1 MELDL
6 RTIFTG
12 EIKSLDVNKEFDM
25 SQELLDGVYPLKSPV
40 KIIGTIKNSADV
52 VKLKARVTAF
62 IVKDCDRCCKETE
75 NEYNVDID
83 TVLVLN
89 ASDNDDYVEVPSYK
103 LNLYELVRSEI
114 ILNLPVLHLCSED
127 CKGIC
132 LKCGTNLN
140 DLQCNC
146 ESN

>member
-1 MELDL
+1 MKLDL
-6 RTIFTG
+6 RAIFTG
-12 EIKSLDVNKEFDM
+12 EVKNLEINKEFDM
-25 SQELLDGVYPLKSPV
+25 SQELLDGVCPLKTPV

-62 IVKDCDRCCKETE
+62 IVKDCDRCCKEAE

-89 ASDNDDYVEVPSYK
+89 ASDNDDYVEVPSYE

-114 ILNLPVLHLCSED
+114 IPNLPVLHLCSED

-132 LKCGTNLN
+132 PICGTNLN
-140 DLQCNC
+140 ESCCDC

>member
-6 RTIFTG
+6 RAMFTG
-12 EIKSLDVNKEFDM
+12 EVKNLEITKEFDM
-25 SQELLDGVYPLKSPV
+25 SQELLDGVYPLKTPV
-40 KIIGTIKNSADV
+40 KIEGTIKNSADV
-52 VKLKARVTAF
+52 VKLLARVTAF
-62 IVKDCDRCCKETE
+62 FVKDCDRCCKETE
-75 NEYNVDID
+75 NEYNVDIN
-83 TVLVLN
+83 TVLVLEAN
-89 ASDNDDYVEVPSYK
+89 DNDDYVEVPSYK

-132 LKCGTNLN
+132 PICGCNLN
-140 DLQCNC
+140 ESDCDC

>member
-1 MELDL
+1 MKLDL
-6 RTIFTG
+6 RAIFTG
-12 EIKSLDVNKEFDM
+12 EVKNLEINKEFDM
-25 SQELLDGVYPLKSPV
+25 SQELLDGVYPLKTPV

-75 NEYNVDID
+75 NEFNIDID

-89 ASDNDDYVEVPSYK
+89 ASDNDDYVEVPSYE

-132 LKCGTNLN
+132 PTCGTNLN
-140 DLQCNC
+140 ESCCNC

>member
-1 MELDL
+1 MRLDL
-6 RTIFTG
+6 RAIFTG
-12 EIKSLDVNKEFDM
+12 KIKNLEINKEFDM
-25 SQELLDGVYPLKSPV
+25 SQEELDGAYPLKSPV
-40 KIIGTIKNSADV
+40 KLIGTIKNSADV
-52 VKLKARVTAF
+52 VKLKAKVTAL

-75 NEYNVDID
+75 KEYTFDID
-83 TVLVLN
+83 TVLVLELGE
-89 ASDNDDYVEVPSYK
+89 NDDYVEVPSYE

-132 LKCGTNLN
+132 LSCGKNLN
-140 DLQCNC
+140 ESDCDC